1 MRVIPLIRLGVAMG
15 LLIAARSAWAQPA
28 PHGADTDSRRVS
40 AHVLLGGFVP
50 TGLQRRALDPAA
62 LIGAQLAVGLRPTL
76 AVVGGV
82 AIAQTSDRST
92 PASTDVDLVQF
103 DLGVEVRSGAARPE
117 RGRIAPF
124 GGIGIGGRRYDHRA
138 GSAATQTVLAG
149 YLAAGVEL
157 ALWRTGLRVEA
168 RDYLSGGH
176 GRAEG
181 VPVRN
186 DLALLAGLAHHFR

>member
-1 MRVIPLIRLGVAMG
+1 MG
-15 LLIAARSAWAQPA
+15 AAGT
-28 PHGADTDSRRVS
+28 PHGADADSRRVS